1 MESFNGKF
9 NASKV
14 GQFFKL
20 EERGSNFTTEFRG
33 AVATFL
39 TMAYI
44 LAVNPRILA
53 DSGGSCDASSLGGP
67 FSDEYADCKE
77 DFKRQLIL
85 STAMT
90 SMVACFL
97 MGTLS
102 NLPIALSCG
111 MGMNAYF
118 TFDVVGYHGTNGNL
132 TYGAALSAVL
142 IEGLI
147 FFLLAVTGVRYYII
161 KLIPEPVR
169 VATPAAI
176 GAFLAHLGL
185 QTAEGIGVVVGDIA
199 TGLTLGGCPEDKRTP
214 LAAYTD
220 ECKVDGIGFCNTSD
234 NYTCDVKWGKMTSG
248 TTWIGIFGT
257 VVMVILL
264 SYKVR
269 SSMIICIGFVT
280 FISWFRATEVTFF
293 PDTDGGNNRFD
304 YFKKIVSVESL
315 EMVTNKYDFSEL
327 KGTQAA
333 IATITMLY
341 IDFLDTSGTL
351 LGLVSSM
358 NLVDENGDFPQS
370 REAFSV
376 DAISTVFGSIF
387 GLSPVTSYIESAAGI
402 EVGSR
407 TGLTSVFISFFFF
420 VSMFFAPIISSIPP
434 WACGGALIVIGALM
448 SRCLNKVHWEN
459 PVHACVA
466 FITIMIMPLTYSI
479 AYGLIAGIGSWIAVQ
494 AVFVPLE
501 YFFDIP
507 NPSTIK
513 DESTVNPEG
522 TQVIEEGA
530 DSKTKDLKNEDDDDT
545 DEKED
550 VETPQV

>member
-1 MESFNGKF
+1 MESFNEKF

-14 GQFFKL
+14 GKFFKL

-33 AVATFL
+33 AMATFL

-53 DSGGSCDASSLGGP
+53 DSGGSCDPSLGP
-67 FSDEYADCKE
+67 FSDEYLACKE
-77 DFKRQLIL
+77 DFKRQLIS

-90 SMVACFL
+90 SMIACFF
-97 MGTLS
+97 MGTLA

-118 TFDVVGYHGTNGNL
+118 TYDVVGFHGTNGNL

-142 IEGLI
+142 IEGII
-147 FFLLAVTGVRYYII
+147 FFVLAVTGARYYII
-161 KLIPEPVR
+161 KFIPEPVR

-185 QTAEGIGVVVGDIA
+185 QTAEGLGVVVGDIA
-199 TGLTLGGCPEDKRTP
+199 TGVTLGGCPPEKRTF
-214 LAAYTD
+214 LTAYTD
-220 ECKVDGIGFCNTSD
+220 LCKQGIQCNLADT
-234 NYTCDVKWGKMTSG
+234 YTCDVLWGKMTSA

-264 SYKVR
+264 AYKVR
-269 SSMIICIGFVT
+269 SAMIICIGFIT
-280 FISWFRATEVTFF
+280 FVSWFRATKVTFF
-293 PDTDGGNNRFD
+293 PDDTDGNIRFD
-304 YFKKIVSVESL
+304 YFKKVVSVESL
-315 EMVTNKYDFSEL
+315 DMVTNKFNFSEL
-327 KGTQAA
+327 TGSQAA

-358 NLVDENGDFPQS
+358 DLIDENGDFPQS
-370 REAFSV
+370 RAAFSV
-376 DAISTVFGSIF
+376 DAVATVFGSIF
-387 GLSPVTSYIESAAGI
+387 GLSPITSYIESAAGI

-420 VSMFFAPIISSIPP
+420 LSIFFAPIIASIPP
-434 WACGGALIVIGALM
+434 WAIGGALIVIGAFM
-448 SRCLNKVHWEN
+448 ARCLKQVHWEN

-466 FITIMIMPLTYSI
+466 FITIMVMPLTYSI

-494 AVFVPLE
+494 AVFVPIE
-501 YFFDIP
+501 KIFGIP
-507 NPSTIK
+507 NPSKIEEASSVATDTAEVVNTDK
-513 DESTVNPEG
+513 DE
-522 TQVIEEGA
+522 VIKIEDE
-530 DSKTKDLKNEDDDDT
+530 LPVKNE
-545 DEKED
+545 EA
-550 VETPQV
+550 